1 MNKEDKELLKLQS
14 QIITIIKEKHYS
26 ENSFLEF
33 DDNLAASK
41 ETISKINYIFFNHL
55 RNNGLPDIDNFLEAF
70 KSSINKMNDNAFR
83 EKYTPR
89 QIIKLLYTKFFG
101 VSSYMVGGDID
112 GNIDKSKISEII
124 ENFSIQ

>member
-33 DDNLAASK
+33 DDTLAASK
-41 ETISKINYIFFNHL
+41 ETISKINYLFFSHL
-55 RNNGLPDIDNFLEAF
+55 RNNGLPDIDNFIELF
-70 KSSINKMNDNAFR
+70 KSSINKMNNNAF
-83 EKYTPR
+83 KQQYTPR
-89 QIIKLLYTKFFG
+89 QIIKLLSTKFFA
-101 VSSYMVGGDID
+101 VSSYMVGGDIN
-112 GNIDKSKISEII
+112 GNIDRIKISEII